1 MNTETTTQEIFEIT
15 LTEPMRA
22 ALAAWDADPGW
33 TVLRAQIDMAA
44 QDVADLH
51 AKIDQVEHR
60 RANPEPTVL
69 TDERLLSVAGPIAL
83 AAAQEAALGIV
94 ACLNR

>member
-1 MNTETTTQEIFEIT
+1 MSLNPEEIHEIT
-15 LTEPMRA
+15 LTDNFRA
-22 ALAAWDADPGW
+22 ALAAWDQDPHW
-33 TVLRAQIDMAA
+33 TVLKAQIDMAE

-51 AKIDQVEHR
+51 TKIDQAEHR

-69 TDERLLSVAGPIAL
+69 TDEQWMSIAEPIAL
-83 AAAQEAALGIV
+83 KAAQEAALGIV